1 MKKYKK
7 DLNKKQYKVMLDDL
21 CLDQCSPE
29 KHCILKDF
37 LISAHTS
44 PRMLMQLKCV
54 DKYKSVLAKEKNVDA
69 DSIDWNEALEAW
81 SERGLA
87 FKFNDIYDEE
97 CLFRDLYNELIS
109 E

>member
-21 CLDQCSPE
+21 CLDHCPSE
-29 KHCILKDF
+29 KQCILKEF

-54 DKYKSVLAKEKNVDA
+54 DKYKTVLAKEKGVNT
-69 DSIDWNEALEAW
+69 DSIDWNEALAAW
-81 SERGLA
+81 TERGLA
-87 FKFNDIYDEE
+87 LKFNDIYDEE
-97 CLFRDLYNELIS
+97 CLFRDLYNELIL